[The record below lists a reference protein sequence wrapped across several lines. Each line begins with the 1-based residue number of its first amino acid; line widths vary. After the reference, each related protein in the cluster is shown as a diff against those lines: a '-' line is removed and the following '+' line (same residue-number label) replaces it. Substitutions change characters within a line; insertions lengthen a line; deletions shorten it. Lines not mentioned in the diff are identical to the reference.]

1 MRNALDA
8 AAFDAVLAGL
18 TLVRQVT
25 LSEELTLADGWSLG
39 DPASCNFCNDWQ
51 VTNLVGLR
59 HEDPTVLAATKVVA
73 SALGLTGGLPPNVNV
88 RDFLFVQRPSGN

>member
-25 LSEELTLADGWSLG
+25 LGEELTPTDGWSLG